1 MYYFDDM
8 NIHLHT
14 KNLLT
19 PREESVFQLLLEGKL
34 IKDIAR
40 CLGITPKSTYRHV
53 EHGKN
58 KLHAETLPHAVSL
71 LWAQGH
77 VKTIASLFLGLCL
90 WLPLADNFNA
100 ENTAIARRGAG
111 GKARRTGRS
120 KTEHGQFTFD
130 PDTGQL
136 QWPEDEQEQ
145 AA

>member
-1 MYYFDDM
+1 M

-77 VKTIASLFLGLCL
+77 VKNVACLMLGLCL
-90 WLPLADNFNA
+90 WLPLSESFST

-120 KTEHGQFTFD
+120 KTENGQFTFD

-136 QWPEDEQEQ
+136 QWPENEQEQ